1 MLLSKKDC
9 TDETLKLQVDR
20 AHVANADA
28 IKKFLNEGLPALTL
42 EFVEKRVTRKRS
54 GENHLYIQLFGVNLC
69 SALETPH
76 VPRRVQRVE
85 TRGLEKK
92 CKGDCIE
99 LKAAKQEIAEL
110 VEENRLLR
118 AKLDRANEDLRSSQE
133 AQMSQNLRHC
143 YESIINLH
151 NQISKHRF
159 ATIKSQLSIQSHST
173 PLLKVQKMAM

>member
-1 MLLSKKDC
+1 M
-9 TDETLKLQVDR
+9 
-20 AHVANADA
+20 
-28 IKKFLNEGLPALTL
+28 
-42 EFVEKRVTRKRS
+42 
-54 GENHLYIQLFGVNLC
+54 
-69 SALETPH
+69 
-76 VPRRVQRVE
+76 E

-151 NQISKHRF
+151 NQKSKHLF
-159 ATIKSQLSIQSHST
+159 ATI
-173 PLLKVQKMAM
+173 